1 MIELLKN
8 SIAKLNKAAPI
19 VRLTVLYFI
28 GSVKRSLAFEF
39 IIVHGIF
46 FAKKLPGNPLRL
58 SFCVLSLKYKN
69 RRDPLILEYFIL

>member
-8 SIAKLNKAAPI
+8 SIAELNKAVPV

-28 GSVKRSLAFEF
+28 GSSRDPLAFEF

-69 RRDPLILEYFIL
+69 KRGPLILEYFIL